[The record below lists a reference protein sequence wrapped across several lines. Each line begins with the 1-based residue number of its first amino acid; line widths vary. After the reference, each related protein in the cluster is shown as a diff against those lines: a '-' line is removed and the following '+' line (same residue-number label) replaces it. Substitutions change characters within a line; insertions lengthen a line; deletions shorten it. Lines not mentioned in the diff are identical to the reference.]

1 MSGYVVRRLLQVV
14 PALLVI
20 SVVVF
25 ALLSITRIDPAE
37 AAVARQNG
45 GFVPPRALAA
55 KRHALG
61 LDRPLPERYAR
72 WLGGVLRLD
81 FGTSFADGDSV
92 GSLMR
97 LHLPATALLAGAALA
112 LAVGVSLPLGVAAAL
127 WRRARAFDVTVRV
140 FSVVGASIPNF
151 ALALGLI
158 WLFAARLRWLP
169 AFGGPSLRQL
179 VLPAVALAVPH
190 IGLLLRL
197 TRASVLDV
205 LGEEYVAV
213 ARAKGLHGFTVAVRH
228 ILPNAL
234 IPVITVAGLSAA
246 DLLGGAFI
254 IEFVFAWNGMG
265 RLAVG
270 AVEVGDMPVVLA
282 YVLFVAVVY
291 LLVNLAVDLLY
302 GVLDPRL
309 RLEEIGTR
317 K

>member
-1 MSGYVVRRLLQVV
+1 VGSYVVRRLLQIV

-20 SVVVF
+20 SAVVF
-25 ALLSITRIDPAE
+25 ALLSATRIDPAE

-45 GFVPPRALAA
+45 GFVPPQALAA
-55 KRHALG
+55 KRHELG
-61 LDRPLPERYAR
+61 LDRPLPERYLR

-81 FGTSFADGDSV
+81 FGRSFADGDAV

-97 LHLPATALLAGAALA
+97 QHLPATALLAGAALA
-112 LAVGVSLPLGVAAAL
+112 LAVAVSLPLGVAAAL
-127 WRRARAFDVTVRV
+127 VRRARLFDVAVRV
-140 FSVVGASIPNF
+140 LSVLGASVPGF

-158 WLFAARLRWLP
+158 WLFAARLHWLP
-169 AFGGPSLRQL
+169 AFGGPSPRQL

-190 IGLLLRL
+190 AGLLVRL
-197 TRASVLDV
+197 TRAAVLDV

-213 ARAKGLHGFTVAVRH
+213 ARAKGLGGVAVAVRH
-228 ILPNAL
+228 VLPNAL
-234 IPVITVAGLSAA
+234 IAVVTVVGLTVA
-246 DLLGGAFI
+246 DLLAGAFI

-291 LLVNLAVDLLY
+291 LLVNLLVDLVY
-302 GVLDPRL
+302 GVLDPCL
-309 RLEEIGTR
+309 RVGSSA
-317 K
+317 

>member
-1 MSGYVVRRLLQVV
+1 MGGYVVRRLLQAV

-25 ALLSITRIDPAE
+25 ALLSATRIDPAE

-45 GFVPPRALAA
+45 GFVPPQALAA
-55 KRHALG
+55 KRHELG
-61 LDRPLPERYAR
+61 LDRPLPERYLR

-81 FGTSFADGDSV
+81 FGRSFADGDTV

-97 LHLPATALLAGAALA
+97 QHLPATALLAGAALA
-112 LAVGVSLPLGVAAAL
+112 LAVAVSLPLGVAAAL
-127 WRRARAFDVTVRV
+127 WRRLPAFDVAVRV
-140 FSVVGASIPNF
+140 LSVVGASIPGF

-190 IGLLLRL
+190 TGLLVRL
-197 TRASVLDV
+197 TRAAVLDV

-213 ARAKGLHGFTVAVRH
+213 ARAKGLGGFTVAVRH

-234 IPVITVAGLSAA
+234 IPVVTVAGLSVA
-246 DLLGGAFI
+246 DMLAGAFI

-302 GVLDPRL
+302 GALDPRL
-309 RLEEIGTR
+309 RHEEAGTR